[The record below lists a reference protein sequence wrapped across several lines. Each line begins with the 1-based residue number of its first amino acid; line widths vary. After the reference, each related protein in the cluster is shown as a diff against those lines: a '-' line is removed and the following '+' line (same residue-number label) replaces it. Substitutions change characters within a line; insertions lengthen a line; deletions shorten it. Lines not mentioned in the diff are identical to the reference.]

1 MENISRIKQRM
12 CDVCN
17 AFNPQRKLQKTDSK
31 PDHAAEVLKEK
42 RMPCGVQSELLTMV
56 GELPN
61 GLLV

>member
-17 AFNPQRKLQKTDSK
+17 VFNPQRKLQKTDSK

-42 RMPCGVQSELLTMV
+42 RMQSKLLMRV
-56 GELPN
+56 GALPN